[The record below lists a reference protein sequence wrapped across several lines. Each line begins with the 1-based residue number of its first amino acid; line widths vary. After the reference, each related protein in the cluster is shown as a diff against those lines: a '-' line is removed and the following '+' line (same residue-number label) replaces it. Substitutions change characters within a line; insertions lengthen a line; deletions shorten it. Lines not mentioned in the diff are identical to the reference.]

1 MTTTEQIQSH
11 LRTCDLQRTRAET
24 TAAALKISNT
34 TMRRR
39 LRAEGVQYYDLVEAE
54 RLRRCEQLL
63 QDKPTMRGK
72 EMMDELGYTELNSF
86 LRAFKRWTGLNFRDK
101 HNPAPV
107 KLCECCGGSGRVLCN
122 P

>member
-1 MTTTEQIQSH
+1 MTTTEKVQEY
-11 LRTCDLQRTRAET
+11 LRTCDLRRTRQETVAE
-24 TAAALKISNT
+24 ALGLSNT

-39 LRAEGVQYYDLVEAE
+39 LRAEGVQYYELVEAE

-63 QDKPTMRGK
+63 QDKPMARGK

-86 LRAFKRWTGLNFRDK
+86 FRAFKRWTGLNFRDK

-107 KLCECCGGSGRVLCN
+107 KLCECCGGSGRVVV
-122 P
+122 